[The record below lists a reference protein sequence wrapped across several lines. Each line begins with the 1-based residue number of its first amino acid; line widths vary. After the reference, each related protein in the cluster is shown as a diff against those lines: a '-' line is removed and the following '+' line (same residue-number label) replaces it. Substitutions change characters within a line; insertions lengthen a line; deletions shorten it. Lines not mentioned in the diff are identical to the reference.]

1 LVILHVIDR
10 SARRSNFSHRSRLRA
25 ARARTRSNGVTRSD
39 LIDTISEK
47 CRIDRPTAE
56 RVVRTVFEA
65 MTDALRRG
73 DGIELRGLGS
83 FILRSYKPYLGRNPR
98 NGSPVEVKPKRLP
111 HFKPGKPMRARIA
124 GTRRAAKPAADTPS
138 GESAAG

>member
-1 LVILHVIDR
+1 
-10 SARRSNFSHRSRLRA
+10 LRA
-25 ARARTRSNGVTRSD
+25 DRARTRSILVTRSD
-39 LIDTISEK
+39 LIDAISAK

-65 MTDALRRG
+65 MTDSLRRG

-124 GTRRAAKPAADTPS
+124 GRKPATEAKPGQSTAAHNATRAVR
-138 GESAAG
+138 G